1 MTYYFNKEEDNKFV
15 CPSDRQLS
23 LRAELKTGWSCRKT
37 NNNPLDPAEQ
47 EAILQVI
54 RRNED
59 IESTERER
67 IGKLVDRV
75 EQMKQRV
82 VDLGPNNCRFCG
94 TAFNIFTSSRILCQQ
109 CSSSVCSKCIIN
121 VSSKYAKTPIYLCRI
136 CLETREMLK
145 KTGAWFFKG
154 LSGGYHVTH

>member
-1 MTYYFNKEEDNKFV
+1 M

-94 TAFNIFTSSRILCQQ
+94 TVFNIFTSSRILCHQ
-109 CSSSVCSKCIIN
+109 CHSAVCSKCIIN
-121 VSSKYAKTPIYLCRI
+121 VSSRYAKTPMYLCRI

-154 LSGGYHVTH
+154 LSEGQQVTR